1 MTTGSTSDVV
11 FEYDKSVIGTEL
23 DVGTAEITAARI
35 AAYCAAVG
43 ETNPLYTD
51 ATAAEAGPYG
61 GLVAPPAILQT
72 LGSGGGPDPKVKFGN
87 TAFHSGTRFE
97 VYAPLRPGD
106 TITVKAGVK
115 EVYAKTGRT
124 GTMVFAVRTQRFVNQ
139 DGTTVALTEQSMVH
153 RDTTSNA

>member
-1 MTTGSTSDVV
+1 MTTGGDAV
-11 FEYDKSVIGTEL
+11 FDYDQSVIGVEL
-23 DVGTAEITAARI
+23 DVGTAEITPARI

-51 ATAAEAGPYG
+51 ADAAKAGPYG
-61 GLVAPPAILQT
+61 GLVAPPGILQT
-72 LGSGGGPDPKVKFGN
+72 LGVSGGPDPKVKFGN

-97 VYAPLRPGD
+97 VYAPVRPGD
-106 TITVKAGVK
+106 VVTVKAGVK

-153 RDTTSNA
+153 REVGNG

>member
-1 MTTGSTSDVV
+1 MTSEPV
-11 FEYDKSVIGTEL
+11 FEYDASVVGTEIE
-23 DVGTAEITAARI
+23 VGTAEITAERI

-51 ATAAEAGPYG
+51 AAAAAAGPNG

-72 LGSGGGPDPKVKFGN
+72 FGMGGGPDPKVKFGN

-97 VYAPLRPGD
+97 VYAPIRPGD
-106 TITVKAGVK
+106 TISVRAGVK

-139 DGTTVALTEQSMVH
+139 AGATVALTEQSMVH
-153 RDTTSNA
+153 RQTGGA

>member
-1 MTTGSTSDVV
+1 MTTGEAV
-11 FEYDKSVIGTEL
+11 FEYDRSVIGVEI
-23 DVGTAEITAARI
+23 DVGTAEITPARI

-51 ATAAEAGPYG
+51 ADAAKAGPYG
-61 GLVAPPAILQT
+61 GLVAPPGILQT
-72 LGSGGGPDPKVKFGN
+72 LGVGGGPDPKVKFGN

-97 VYAPLRPGD
+97 VYAPVRPGD
-106 TITVKAGVK
+106 TVTVKAGVK

-153 RDTTSNA
+153 REVGNG

>member
-1 MTTGSTSDVV
+1 MTTGGSGGDAV
-11 FEYDKSVIGTEL
+11 FEYDESVIGVEL
-23 DVGTAEITAARI
+23 DVGTAEITHDRI

-51 ATAAEAGPYG
+51 AAAAQAGPYG

-72 LGSGGGPDPKVKFGN
+72 LGVGGGPDPKVKFGN

-97 VYAPLRPGD
+97 VYEPIRPGD
-106 TITVKAGVK
+106 VITVKAGVK

-139 DGTTVALTEQSMVH
+139 AGETVALTEQSMVH
-153 RDTTSNA
+153 REVGNG

>member
-1 MTTGSTSDVV
+1 MTSGDAV
-11 FEYDKSVIGTEL
+11 FEYDQSVIGVEL
-23 DVGTAEITAARI
+23 EVGSAEITAARI

-51 ATAAEAGPYG
+51 AAAAQAGPHG
-61 GLVAPPAILQT
+61 GLVAPPGILQT
-72 LGSGGGPDPKVKFGN
+72 LGVGGVPDPKVKFGN

-97 VYAPLRPGD
+97 VYAPVRPGD

-139 DGTTVALTEQSMVH
+139 DGAIVALTEQSMVH
-153 RDTTSNA
+153 REVGNG

>member
-1 MTTGSTSDVV
+1 MTTGNPSEAV
-11 FEYDKSVIGTEL
+11 FEYDESVIGVEL
-23 DVGTAEITAARI
+23 DVGTAEITPARI
-35 AAYCAAVG
+35 AAYCTAVG

-51 ATAAEAGPYG
+51 AAAAEAGPYG

-72 LGSGGGPDPKVKFGN
+72 LGVGGGPDPKVKFGN

-97 VYAPLRPGD
+97 VYAPIHPGD

-153 RDTTSNA
+153 REIGRG